1 MFNSYVCLPEGNQIM
16 IISLYMHIHRQ
27 CDIYTNDGWLDAWM
41 DRKWVELNKIYMCIF
56 IYDYT
61 P

>member
-41 DRKWVELNKIYMCIF
+41 DRKWVELNKVF
-56 IYDYT
+56 FR
-61 P
+61 